1 MYMKLVK
8 TVVSLAVLGAALYF
22 TNPTMDNFGAYYE
35 RKQVAAS
42 QKGVTGVLG
51 DITKALAQ
59 SGADL
64 VVKVGFKR
72 SDMFLFS
79 TYTLGSSSDPKER
92 YVGFAKVVFIPV
104 K

>member
-1 MYMKLVK
+1 MRGTLK
-8 TVVSLAVLGAALYF
+8 TVATLAVIGAALYF
-22 TNPTMDNFGAYYE
+22 TNPSMADFGKYYE

-42 QKGVTGVLG
+42 QKGVSGIIG
-51 DITKALAQ
+51 DITKAVAQ

-72 SDMFLFS
+72 DDKLLFS
-79 TYTLGSSSDPKER
+79 LYTLGPASKPSER
-92 YVGFAKVVFIPV
+92 YIGLAKFIFVPA